1 LTSAGGSSAAVSVA
15 SSAARVR
22 TPTVEEVGEEPEVR
36 GASPRVGSPA
46 LSGVGSDREERE

>member
-1 LTSAGGSSAAVSVA
+1 VA
-15 SSAARVR
+15 SSSAARVR

-36 GASPRVGSPA
+36 GASPRAGSPA